1 MAKNLSDQQIEEIIA
16 HNIPE
21 NNNIIEGE
29 FPSSDPDA
37 VEKGSEERISD
48 TDNEFLQAINAQ
60 INDHQVGV
68 NELQLL
74 IGRLFAPKYNLRPGV
89 DKYSPDGRIIRGEP

>member
-1 MAKNLSDQQIEEIIA
+1 MAKNLSEQQIDEIIA
-16 HNIPE
+16 HSVE
-21 NNNIIEGE
+21 ESDNIIDGE
-29 FPSSDPDA
+29 FPSIDPNS
-37 VEKGSEERISD
+37 VEEGPEERISD

-74 IGRLFAPKYNLRPGV
+74 VGRLFGPKYKLRPNI
-89 DKYSPDGRIIRGEP
+89 DKYTPDGRIIRGEP